1 MEAAIRAGTRAQTM
15 CWRGLGELAQAQKQE
30 KRKEEKNGDESSSQA
45 RSSIRGCSA
54 TLTTAQLTPEKGR
67 GAGKMTENWRMCE
80 MAGSVGTVELNG
92 RTGDGNIW

>member
-1 MEAAIRAGTRAQTM
+1 M

-30 KRKEEKNGDESSSQA
+30 KRNVEKNGDESSSQA

-54 TLTTAQLTPEKGR
+54 TLTTAQPAPEGGR

-80 MAGSVGTVELNG
+80 MARCVGTVELDG
-92 RTGDGNIW
+92 RTGDKEVGDG